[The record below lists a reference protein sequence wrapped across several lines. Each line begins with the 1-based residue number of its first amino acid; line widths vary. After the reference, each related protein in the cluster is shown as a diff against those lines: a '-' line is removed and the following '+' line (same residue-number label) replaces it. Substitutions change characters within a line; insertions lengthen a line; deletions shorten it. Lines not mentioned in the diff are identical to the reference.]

1 LCPPFLRRLKM
12 WSLSH
17 FLQGPTQMC
26 GIAGIIGRLDEPNR
40 TALKRMSDA
49 MVHRGPNASGTW
61 ISAPDARG
69 WGALL
74 AHRRLSILDL
84 SPAGAQ
90 PMIDPVTGHVMVF
103 NGEIYNFGDLRR
115 RLEAEGEEFQSTGDT
130 AVMLRAVGLHGPSAV
145 SWLRGMFAFAC
156 WDPKRCRLLLARDPL
171 GIKPL
176 YLARSIAPHS
186 GWSVAFASE
195 VRALLASGLLGTPRL
210 DPQAVASGVWNGFV
224 VGPGTAVR
232 NVDLLWPGRLLEI
245 DSRGKLIREEDFWRI
260 PSSAPVPTMDE
271 ESLAAILD
279 EGLRLHLASDVPL
292 AVFLSG
298 GVDSSVVANLA
309 QRAAQ
314 NPIHTFTLA
323 FEEQELNEGPIARRI
338 AAAIGTQHNE
348 VVLTEGHFVENLDAA
363 LNSLDQP
370 TFDGLNAY
378 YMSQAIRTAGFTV
391 ALSGTGGDELF
402 GGYTTYRDLPAL
414 RRWSRVAGWIP
425 RDLQVAA
432 ANLATWPL
440 RHSGGALP
448 PQTRWAKLPEMIR
461 HSDDL
466 LALYQLAYALF
477 LPGFQ
482 HELLAP
488 DFAQALADGLSPAM
502 RKRIIGETRD
512 RTPLSA
518 ISVMEQRLFLGERLL
533 RDNDVA
539 SMASSLEQRVPLV
552 DQVVFESVDR
562 LPDRARYQPLGRK
575 AILRRIGLR
584 GLDPGLFERAKSGF
598 VLPFDRWIRRG
609 LKNLMDQTLRDPQ
622 AVAPAG
628 LDPAAVGRLWRAFLE
643 GAPGMYWSRVWS
655 VYVFIRW
662 CHRNRVFR

>member
-1 LCPPFLRRLKM
+1 
-12 WSLSH
+12 
-17 FLQGPTQMC
+17 MC
-26 GIAGIIGRLDEPNR
+26 GIAGIIGRLDKPNR
-40 TALKRMSDA
+40 AALERMSDA
-49 MVHRGPNASGTW
+49 MVHRGPDASGTW
-61 ISAPDARG
+61 VSAPDARG

-84 SPAGAQ
+84 SPAGEQ
-90 PMIDPVTGHVMVF
+90 PMVDPVTGHVVVL

-115 RLEAEGEEFQSTGDT
+115 RLAAEGQKFQSTGDT
-130 AVMLRAVGLHGPSAV
+130 AVMLRALGLHGPSAV

-156 WDPKRCRLLLARDPL
+156 WDPKGRRLLLARDPL

-176 YLARSIAPHS
+176 YLARSSDPDAV
-186 GWSVAFASE
+186 WSVAFASE
-195 VRALLASGLLGTPRL
+195 LRALLASGLLGKPHL
-210 DPQAVASGVWNGFV
+210 DPQALASGVWNGFV
-224 VGPGTAVR
+224 VGPGTAVKG
-232 NVDLLWPGRLLEI
+232 VDLLWPGQLLEF
-245 DSRGKLIREEDFWRI
+245 DGAGKEVRQEDFWRI
-260 PSSAPVPTMDE
+260 PDRAPDPTMDE
-271 ESLAAILD
+271 DRLAAILE

-298 GVDSSVVANLA
+298 GVDSSVMANLA

-314 NPIHTFTLA
+314 SPIHTFTLA

-338 AAAIGTQHNE
+338 AAAIGTQHHE
-348 VVLTEGHFVENLDAA
+348 VVLTEGRFVENLEAA
-363 LNSLDQP
+363 LDSLDQP

-378 YMSQAIRTAGFTV
+378 YMSHAIRSAGFTV

-402 GGYTTYRDLPAL
+402 GGYTSYRDLPVL
-414 RRWSRVAGWIP
+414 HRWSRRTAWVP
-425 RDLQVAA
+425 RDLRVAA
-432 ANLATWPL
+432 ARLATWPL
-440 RHSGGALP
+440 RRSGETVP

-461 HSDDL
+461 HGDDL
-466 LALYQLAYALF
+466 LALYQVAYALF

-482 HELLAP
+482 RELLAP
-488 DFAQALADGLSPAM
+488 GFAEAVADGLPPAM
-502 RKRIIGETRD
+502 RQRIIAETRT

-552 DQVVFESVDR
+552 DQVLYESVDR
-562 LPDRARYQPLGRK
+562 LPDQARYWPPGRK
-575 AILRRIGLR
+575 AMLRRIGLR
-584 GLDPGLFERAKSGF
+584 GLDAALFERPKSGF

-609 LKNLMDQTLRDPQ
+609 LKDAMDQTLRDPQ
-622 AVAPAG
+622 AIAPTG
-628 LDPAAVGRLWRAFLE
+628 LDPAAVERLWRAFLD

-655 VYVFIRW
+655 IYVLIRW

>member
-1 LCPPFLRRLKM
+1 
-12 WSLSH
+12 
-17 FLQGPTQMC
+17 MC

-40 TALKRMSDA
+40 AALQRMSDA
-49 MVHRGPNASGTW
+49 MVHRGPDASGTW
-61 ISAPDARG
+61 VSAPDARG

-90 PMIDPVTGHVMVF
+90 PMVDPVTGHVIVF
-103 NGEIYNFGDLRR
+103 NGEIYNFSDLRQ
-115 RLEAEGEEFQSTGDT
+115 RLVAEGQEFHSTGDT
-130 AVMLRAVGLHGPSAV
+130 AVMLRALGLHGPGAV

-156 WDPKRCRLLLARDPL
+156 WDPKQRRLLLARDPL

-176 YLARSIAPHS
+176 YLARSPDPNA

-195 VRALLASGLLGTPRL
+195 LRALLASGLLGTPQL
-210 DPQAVASGVWNGFV
+210 DPQAAASCVWNGFV
-224 VGPGTAVR
+224 VGPGTAVKG
-232 NVDLLWPGRLLEI
+232 VDLLWPGRLLEL
-245 DSRGKLIREEDFWRI
+245 DGAGKEVRQEDFWRI
-260 PSSAPVPTMDE
+260 PDRAPDPTMDE
-271 ESLAAILD
+271 DDLAAILE

-298 GVDSSVVANLA
+298 GVDSSVIANLA

-314 NPIHTFTLA
+314 SPIHTFTLA

-338 AAAIGTQHNE
+338 AAAIGTQHHE
-348 VVLTEGHFVENLDAA
+348 VVLTEGHFVENLEAA
-363 LNSLDQP
+363 LDSLDQP

-378 YMSQAIRTAGFTV
+378 YMSHAIRSAGFTV

-402 GGYTTYRDLPAL
+402 GGYPSYRDLPVL
-414 RRWSRVAGWIP
+414 QRWSRRAAWVP
-425 RDLQVAA
+425 RGLQVAA
-432 ANLATWPL
+432 AKLATWPL
-440 RHSGGALP
+440 RRSGGAVP
-448 PQTRWAKLPEMIR
+448 PQTRWAKLPEMVR
-461 HSDDL
+461 HGDDL

-488 DFAQALADGLSPAM
+488 DFAEALADGLPLAM
-502 RKRIIGETRD
+502 RQRIIAETRG

-552 DQVVFESVDR
+552 DQLLFESVDR
-562 LPDRARYQPLGRK
+562 LPDPARFQPLGRK
-575 AILRRIGLR
+575 AMLRRIGLR
-584 GLDPGLFERAKSGF
+584 GLDPALFERPKSGF

-609 LKNLMDQTLRDPQ
+609 LKDAMDQTLRDPQ
-622 AVAPAG
+622 AIAPVG
-628 LDPAAVGRLWRAFLE
+628 LDPAAVERLWRAFLD

>member
-1 LCPPFLRRLKM
+1 
-12 WSLSH
+12 
-17 FLQGPTQMC
+17 MC

-40 TALKRMSDA
+40 AALERMSGA
-49 MVHRGPNASGTW
+49 MLHRGPDASGTW
-61 ISAPDARG
+61 ASAPDARG

-90 PMIDPVTGHVMVF
+90 PMVDPVTGHVVVL
-103 NGEIYNFGDLRR
+103 NGEIYNFRDLRQ
-115 RLEAEGEEFQSTGDT
+115 RLVAEGQEFQSTGDT
-130 AVMLRAVGLHGPSAV
+130 AVMLRALGLHGPGAV

-156 WDPKRCRLLLARDPL
+156 WDPNQRLLLLARDPL

-176 YLARSIAPHS
+176 YLARSSDPDV

-195 VRALLASGLLGTPRL
+195 LRALLASGLLGTPHL
-210 DPQAVASGVWNGFV
+210 DPQAVASSVWNGFV

-232 NVDLLWPGRLLEI
+232 GGELLWPGQLLEF
-245 DSRGKLIREEDFWRI
+245 DGVGKEVSNQDFWRI
-260 PSSAPVPTMDE
+260 PDRAPDPTMDE
-271 ESLAAILD
+271 HSLAAILE
-279 EGLRLHLASDVPL
+279 EGLRIHLASDVPL

-298 GVDSSVVANLA
+298 GVDSSVMANLA

-314 NPIHTFTLA
+314 GPIHTFTLA
-323 FEEQELNEGPIARRI
+323 FEEQEFNEGPIARRI
-338 AAAIGTQHNE
+338 ATAIGTEHHE
-348 VVLTEGHFVENLDAA
+348 VVLTEGRFVENLEAA
-363 LNSLDQP
+363 LDSLDQP

-378 YMSQAIRTAGFTV
+378 YMSHAIRTAGFTV

-402 GGYTTYRDLPAL
+402 GGYTSYRDLPVL
-414 RRWSRVAGWIP
+414 QRWSRRAAWVP
-425 RDLQVAA
+425 RGLQVAA
-432 ANLATWPL
+432 ATLATWPL
-440 RHSGGALP
+440 RRSGGAIP
-448 PQTRWAKLPEMIR
+448 PQTRWAKLPEMV
-461 HSDDL
+461 HHGHDL

-482 HELLAP
+482 RELLAP
-488 DFAQALADGLSPAM
+488 GFADVLAEGLPPAM
-502 RKRIIGETRD
+502 RKRVLAETRA

-552 DQVVFESVDR
+552 DQVLFESVDR
-562 LPDRARYQPLGRK
+562 LPDQARYRPLGRK
-575 AILRRIGLR
+575 AMLRRIGLR
-584 GLDPGLFERAKSGF
+584 GLDPALFERPKSGF

-609 LKNLMDQTLRDPQ
+609 LKDVMDQTLRDPQ
-622 AVAPAG
+622 AIAPAG
-628 LDPAAVGRLWRAFLE
+628 LDPAAVERLWQAFRD

-662 CHRNRVFR
+662 CHRNRVFL